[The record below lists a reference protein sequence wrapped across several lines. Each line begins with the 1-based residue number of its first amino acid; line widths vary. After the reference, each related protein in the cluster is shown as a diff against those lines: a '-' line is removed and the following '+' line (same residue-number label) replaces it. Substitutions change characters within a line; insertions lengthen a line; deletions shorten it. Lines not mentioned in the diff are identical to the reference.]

1 MAKKLHYNEFISQSV
16 NKTKTAQS
24 VIKSLT
30 NKQANKN
37 EELMLNIEGKLIKNT
52 QSTED
57 TFNSYFS
64 NVVTESVIKVIK
76 QDNNEPSQNS

>member
-1 MAKKLHYNEFISQSV
+1 
-16 NKTKTAQS
+16 
-24 VIKSLT
+24 
-30 NKQANKN
+30 
-37 EELMLNIEGKLIKNT
+37 MLNIEGKLIKNT